1 MRPWRQKL
9 GAPLLVGST
18 VGTLLITYFGS
29 GVCARYLGLI
39 PGMLAASLLG
49 AVFLLGAIFFIP
61 PVEFSD
67 RKTIRFRLLQFSNAI
82 GLMLSKDAGRIT
94 SVIATP

>member
-1 MRPWRQKL
+1 MPRLLTPRRIFMRPWRQKL

-39 PGMLAASLLG
+39 PGMIAQAEIKIGRRRVIEYIVHPLIKMFDEAARE
-49 AVFLLGAIFFIP
+49 P
-61 PVEFSD
+61 
-67 RKTIRFRLLQFSNAI
+67 
-82 GLMLSKDAGRIT
+82 
-94 SVIATP
+94 